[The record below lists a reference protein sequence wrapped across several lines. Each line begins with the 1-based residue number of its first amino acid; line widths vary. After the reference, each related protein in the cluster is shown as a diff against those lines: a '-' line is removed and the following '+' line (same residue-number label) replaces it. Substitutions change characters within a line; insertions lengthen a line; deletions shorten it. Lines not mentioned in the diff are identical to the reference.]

1 MTKQFNLV
9 DTIMSE
15 IIKDDQDQQITTSKM
30 ITVYN
35 NSNEKQREAISNFLI
50 AFCGWTMP
58 TLIKLAKKG

>member
-15 IIKDDQDQQITTSKM
+15 LITDNQDQQITTSKL

-35 NSNEKQREAISNFLI
+35 NSKNKQREAIDNFLI

-58 TLIKLAKKG
+58 TLLKLAKRG